1 MLTFSKWLSLAPAGA
16 DQSNTARNLRHEL
29 IASPN
34 CLRPTQPKQNQPRE
48 RTSYPVC
55 TAYLVIAAFVIHGDW
70 LSCSNL
76 PTATRV
82 QHSSVLKENVM
93 GRGLAHHMLE
103 DRPHRNHYPLL
114 SLRTPLTSL
123 TASRKS
129 LTMSPK
135 LSAPSPS
142 EGMSHAAER
151 HMGTKKRCN
160 NRWVRRGG
168 HRSVICYQR
177 CYLGNHGMRRLGL
190 HIFYARA
197 WLHLPGCCLANS
209 LDSWTKA
216 VGCAYVHPSPAAAAG
231 KRQTRGCCLGRVL
244 EVKLLWKRRLPK
256 GNHS

>member
-1 MLTFSKWLSLAPAGA
+1 MHCIPRNSCICDTWGLVELLESPDCNACATQQCLERECHGKGAG
-16 DQSNTARNLRHEL
+16 
-29 IASPN
+29 SPH
-34 CLRPTQPKQNQPRE
+34 
-48 RTSYPVC
+48 V
-55 TAYLVIAAFVIHGDW
+55 
-70 LSCSNL
+70 
-76 PTATRV
+76 
-82 QHSSVLKENVM
+82 
-93 GRGLAHHMLE
+93 GRQE